1 MVAEGVWRVC
11 WSATMQKY
19 LYMDTLV
26 QAWANLLIRR
36 PQWIVKCDRGS
47 GAEAD
52 KWSV

>member
-19 LYMDTLV
+19 LYMHILV
-26 QAWANLLIRR
+26 QGWANLLTSR
-36 PQWIVKCDRGS
+36 PQRDVKFDKGS

-52 KWSV
+52 KWSI